1 MTVFDAPS
9 REVCTVRRVRTNTPL
24 QALTMLNDPVFV
36 EASQALAKRV
46 MKDAGSTPAD
56 RARLAFR
63 LCTGRAPKPAELS
76 TVVESYQQQLTHF
89 KGVPQAAAKLDG
101 SGADAETAA
110 WTMISNSLLGLDE
123 TVTKE

>member
-1 MTVFDAPS
+1 
-9 REVCTVRRVRTNTPL
+9 
-24 QALTMLNDPVFV
+24 MLNDPVFV

-46 MKDAGSTPAD
+46 MKEGGSAPAD

-63 LCTGRAPKPAELS
+63 LCTGRTPNPAELNAI
-76 TVVESYQQQLTHF
+76 VDSYQQQLAHF

-101 SGADAETAA
+101 GDANVETAA
-110 WTMISNSLLGLDE
+110 WTMISNSLLSLDE